1 MQIKNISLKNFRN
14 HSYRNFDFS
23 NNLNVIT
30 GENAVGKTNIVE
42 AIYYLSLG
50 RSFRANDDSEL
61 IKRNHERAE
70 INATILEGELTRK
83 IKVNITKN
91 GRAILING
99 KNISKLSELSK

>member
-42 AIYYLSLG
+42 AI
-50 RSFRANDDSEL
+50 
-61 IKRNHERAE
+61 
-70 INATILEGELTRK
+70 
-83 IKVNITKN
+83 
-91 GRAILING
+91 
-99 KNISKLSELSK
+99 